1 MDERTQKE
9 IDLAVMMGMPH
20 GSFRGDHLMR
30 NARRLDGTRRQGMM
44 AKAKHISAI
53 LAGSAISEE
62 GLQDRARGTLLG
74 LAVGNL
80 LGIPM
85 EGRWYYEI
93 DRYYPRGVLYI
104 DQHEVHRRMD
114 DDLAQAVELA
124 EALVESGDV
133 AANFARRMVTWAQ
146 DNGRGMGSLTRRVI
160 YELEGSSS
168 PFDAA
173 RRVYEGD
180 PRAPNGGVMRCA
192 PVARHGYPEALVSDS
207 AATCA
212 VTHYADTCQWS
223 CIIVNAV
230 IALLL
235 RGQEPDLPATF
246 AAASADD
253 CPDPLAQ
260 ATRDRIPTDV
270 LSAIVAGQPIP
281 ADASW
286 LRQDQVL
293 VGHTL
298 LAMQTGLWAAVAPL
312 DFETAL
318 RQVVEAG
325 GDTDTNGAVVGAVLG
340 ARYGASAIP
349 QRWLDCV
356 PQRERIER
364 LGDEL
369 LAISKNVYPG
379 DGSVGSDQLCPRCG
393 KEHNDGSTLDHCPIC
408 GVRHFGGVADIY
420 PGLIC
425 KKCDGRALGIAGKP
439 AHLCFVAIDTYGE
452 NPVFVDGRKCWRRF
466 RFGGYITML
475 DQNGNNKQE
484 GCGHR
489 VE

>member
-1 MDERTQKE
+1 MVTKAEHVS
-9 IDLAVMMGMPH
+9 AV
-20 GSFRGDHLMR
+20 
-30 NARRLDGTRRQGMM
+30 
-44 AKAKHISAI
+44 
-53 LAGSAISEE
+53 LAGSSIAEA
-62 GLQDRARGTLLG
+62 GLQDRARGTMLG

-80 LGIPM
+80 LGIPV
-85 EGRWYYEI
+85 ESLWYHEI
-93 DRYYPRGVLYI
+93 DRGYPDGISEI
-104 DQHEVHRRMD
+104 DPREARLPMD
-114 DDLAQAVELA
+114 DDLAQAVDLG
-124 EALVESGDV
+124 EALVAGGDYV
-133 AANFARRMVTWAQ
+133 GEYADRLVRWARE
-146 DNGRGMGSLTRRVI
+146 NGRGMGFLTHRVI
-160 YELEGSSS
+160 SLLEEGH
-168 PFDAA
+168 PVPEAA
-173 RRVYEGD
+173 RLDYEAN
-180 PRAPNGGVMRCA
+180 PIAPNGGVMRCA
-192 PVARHGYPEALVSDS
+192 PIAVGRHGQPDLLVSDS
-207 AATCA
+207 AATCM
-212 VTHYADTCQWS
+212 VTHYAATCQWS
-223 CIIVNAV
+223 CIIVNAI

-235 RGQEPDLPATF
+235 RGQEPDLPAILS
-246 AAASADD
+246 AASADG
-253 CPDPLAQ
+253 CPDLLAQ
-260 ATRDRIPTDV
+260 ASSDRIPTQV
-270 LSAIVAGQPIP
+270 LSAIAAGEP
-281 ADASW
+281 APEDASW

-293 VGHTL
+293 IGHTL
-298 LAMQTGLWAAVAPL
+298 LALQTGLWAAVTPL

-318 RQVVEAG
+318 HQVVEGG

-349 QRWLDCV
+349 QRWVDCV

-369 LAISKNVYPG
+369 LAISKNVYPR

-393 KEHNDGSTLDHCPIC
+393 EEHNDGSTLDHCPIC

-420 PGLIC
+420 PSLIC

-475 DQNGNNKQE
+475 DQSGNNKQE